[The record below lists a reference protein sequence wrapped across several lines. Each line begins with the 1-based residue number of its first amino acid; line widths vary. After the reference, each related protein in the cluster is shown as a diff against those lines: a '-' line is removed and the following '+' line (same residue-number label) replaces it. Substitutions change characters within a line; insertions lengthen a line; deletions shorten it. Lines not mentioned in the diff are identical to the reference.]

1 MSIRQY
7 QVSADVDP
15 KAYQYKSIDPN
26 KQIRI
31 VELLPGNFHAPIEL
45 KITEED
51 LHATY
56 DALSYTWGDHNSRV
70 SISVKVDNPKDT
82 KSINVTRNLSMALRH
97 LRDHSEPRSLW
108 IDALCINQKDSAEKA
123 HQVAMMT
130 QIYKNA
136 DQVRIWLGP
145 EADGSDLAMQTLRR
159 GGDEILGEDLMDKK
173 NNRVRRALEALP
185 RRDYWTRVWVVQE
198 IFMARSIKI
207 HCGKFEVDWNSAA
220 EVFPEF
226 LKARADLLV
235 RNMSPNDMLRE
246 QERRLEQER
255 RRERLERLERDRER
269 ERYPRRTS
277 PPPRRR
283 RPSIVIEN
291 RASRVPRP
299 MIIASPSTRRRR
311 HSLSPSSTP
320 WAPPSRRSTS
330 PPARRVMIAEERILV
345 ESSSSKRDGSPKRS
359 KDRYARWSRPSN
371 PPSVGT
377 RNMGTQPIKN
387 VIRLA
392 EGRSANSKRGSWWLF
407 ETLLEHRHYGAT
419 DERDKIFSMLGLLD
433 QSPSHNSAQPV
444 STRLFIDY
452 NLSFLDVSIRLF
464 NYLAL

>member
-31 VELLPGNFHAPIEL
+31 VELLPGKFHAPIEL

-51 LHATY
+51 LNAEY

-70 SISVKVDNPKDT
+70 SISIKVDNLEDT
-82 KSINVTRNLSMALRH
+82 KSINVTRNLN
-97 LRDHSEPRSLW
+97 
-108 IDALCINQKDSAEKA
+108 ALCINQKDSAEKA

-159 GGDEILGEDLMDKK
+159 GGDKMLGEDLMGKK
-173 NNRVRRALEALP
+173 NNRTRRALEALP

-235 RNMSPNDMLRE
+235 RNISQDDIRRE
-246 QERRLEQER
+246 QERRREQNR
-255 RRERLERLERDRER
+255 RRERLERERTTAVHRNRGPRVLAAAPDDDSLSFNETAAPQHIAKQHAAGAASKKINLSSRKTGGLYHNTNDQILEALEAVVNGGSDQSNYEF
-269 ERYPRRTS
+269 RRKS
-277 PPPRRR
+277 YRRR
-283 RPSIVIEN
+283 FAVFERCVEHKRPKDDEPPKDDEVPKDNTEKLMAMVPEDAKKGDSLYQLGSCEYWVLLRPIVIE
-291 RASRVPRP
+291 VPCF
-299 MIIASPSTRRRR
+299 
-311 HSLSPSSTP
+311 HF
-320 WAPPSRRSTS
+320 
-330 PPARRVMIAEERILV
+330 
-345 ESSSSKRDGSPKRS
+345 
-359 KDRYARWSRPSN
+359 
-371 PPSVGT
+371 VG
-377 RNMGTQPIKN
+377 P
-387 VIRLA
+387 VYLA
-392 EGRSANSKRGSWWLF
+392 ETPSWLKGNKNTPKWISL
-407 ETLLEHRHYGAT
+407 H
-419 DERDKIFSMLGLLD
+419 
-433 QSPSHNSAQPV
+433 
-444 STRLFIDY
+444 
-452 NLSFLDVSIRLF
+452 
-464 NYLAL
+464 